1 MGWDNNVHV
10 PVHTGTANSSSF
22 LLSCRHRH
30 CSFMISCCWGGVGWG
45 GIITCLFQPIY
56 QIENDDDDDHDDDE
70 DDVDDVMMMM
80 MFMMFMRRRR
90 RKMRMMDDDDDE
102 EEEKVNDDVLG
113 M

>member
-70 DDVDDVMMMM
+70 DDVDDV
-80 MFMMFMRRRR
+80 
-90 RKMRMMDDDDDE
+90 DDDDVHDVHEEEEEEDEDDGDDDDE